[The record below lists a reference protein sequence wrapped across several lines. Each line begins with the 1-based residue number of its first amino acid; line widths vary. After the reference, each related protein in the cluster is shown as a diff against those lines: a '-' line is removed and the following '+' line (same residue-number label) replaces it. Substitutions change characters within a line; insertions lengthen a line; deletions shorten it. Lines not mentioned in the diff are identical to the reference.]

1 MSSTASAFSG
11 GLPAEQPGLDPWVG
25 LTLGLIFVA
34 LNGFFVAAEFAIVKV
49 RPTQVEPHAARGDM
63 RGKIGMHLIRHLDA
77 YLSACQLG
85 ITLSSLALGWIGE
98 PAFAWLLS
106 PVLALLPGMSAAV
119 SQTVSITLAFAIITV
134 LHIVLGEL
142 APKSLAIRKP
152 EPTTLWLAIPL
163 YAFYKLTYPIIW
175 VLNHTANALLRIVG
189 ISPVSESEL
198 AHSEEE
204 LRLLL
209 SSEHAGEL
217 HKDTRELLDNV
228 FELGHR
234 VARHIMVPRADVT
247 YLSLTRSMEENLDI
261 ARESAFTRFPLC
273 KGDLDEVIGLLHI
286 KDLFYARTK
295 LTSLED
301 IKRDISF
308 VPETMTLDKLLRRM
322 RQERL
327 HMAAVVDEYGGVSG
341 VVSLE
346 DVIEEIVGQIQ
357 DEFDEEHPDVVAVD
371 DGVWRVA
378 GSTLVMDLEQAIG
391 LELSD
396 RDEDTV
402 AGLVLSEIGRS
413 PRIGDSAQVGSATFT
428 VLEASRRRIRLLEL
442 RVAADDDDDS

>member
-1 MSSTASAFSG
+1 M
-11 GLPAEQPGLDPWVG
+11 DPWVG
-25 LTLGLIFVA
+25 LGLGLVFVA

-49 RPTQVEPHAARGDM
+49 RPTQIEPHAARGEL
-63 RGKIGMHLIRHLDA
+63 RGKLGQHLVQHLDA

-106 PVLALLPGMSAAV
+106 PLLSRVPGISASL
-119 SQTVSITLAFAIITV
+119 SQTLSVSIAFGMITV
-134 LHIVLGEL
+134 LHIVLGEQ
-142 APKSLAIRKP
+142 APKTMAIRKA
-152 EPTTLWLAIPL
+152 EATTLLLSIPL
-163 YAFYKLTYPIIW
+163 YAFYKATYPLIW
-175 VLNHTANALLRIVG
+175 LLNHAANGLLRIVG

-209 SSEHAGEL
+209 SSADGAEL

-228 FELGHR
+228 FELRHR

-247 YLSLTRSMEENLDI
+247 FLSLTRSLEQNVAI

-273 KGDLDEVIGLLHI
+273 KGDLDEVIGLVHI
-286 KDLFYARTK
+286 KDLFYADPAVEC
-295 LTSLED
+295 LED
-301 IKRDISF
+301 IKREIKF
-308 VPETMTLDKLLRRM
+308 IPETLPLDKLLRRM

-341 VVSLE
+341 IVALE

-357 DEFDEEHPDVVAVD
+357 DEFDEEHPDVVSM
-371 DGVWRVA
+371 GEGLWRVA
-378 GSTLVMDLEQAIG
+378 GSTLVMDLEVAIG

-402 AGLVLSEIGRS
+402 AGLVLSELGRS
-413 PRIGDSAQVGSATFT
+413 PRIGDCVRVGSAEFA
-428 VLEASRRRIRLLEL
+428 VLEASRRRIRLLEV
-442 RVAADDDDDS
+442 RIPQQQASAE